1 MVVPD
6 GVVQGQRRVALAP
19 RVAGPGIAIDDDRG
33 HAELA
38 QPRAQSNAALPATND
53 DYVRLGD
60 VAELVGFE
68 PALLEPCL
76 PIRDGAVLDSFRSP
90 VTLRLLVALKIVQRR
105 QQCPGFVV
113 SEPQVTQAL
122 ADRGLE
128 PYPALVWR
136 RSEERRVGK
145 ECRSRWAPN
154 DAE

>member
-1 MVVPD
+1 MPSISGTLGLPD
-6 GVVQGQRRVALAP
+6 MPVASTSCFGRR
-19 RVAGPGIAIDDDRG
+19 AISTPSCSKTTV
-33 HAELA
+33 HSL
-38 QPRAQSNAALPATND
+38 AALPATND
-53 DYVRLGD
+53 EYVRLGD

-113 SEPQVTQAL
+113 SEPQVTQAP

-128 PYPALVWR
+128 P
-136 RSEERRVGK
+136 
-145 ECRSRWAPN
+145 
-154 DAE
+154 